1 MRCIFITHPFT
12 KYLRKYVLS
21 RTSGNTWVCGWNCW
35 HSKEQ
40 VFQLFKILCCTSYH
54 SFLCNGIV
62 SMWPRKSGFK
72 NSRGDGFLSCWKWPP
87 NLLWNCTL
95 KRLPKTAVRQIIEMY
110 VLMHWFENF
119 VIQICWKWLSVSF
132 HLLKNQRAGA
142 INKLFMRSWVQAVCI
157 GFPLSACY
165 FAVG

>member
-1 MRCIFITHPFT
+1 MRTDKVHFTKKNFSLVTLSTLKSEGNFSWIDSIFITHVFT
-12 KYLRKYVLS
+12 KSLRKYVLS

-110 VLMHWFENF
+110 VLMH
-119 VIQICWKWLSVSF
+119 
-132 HLLKNQRAGA
+132 
-142 INKLFMRSWVQAVCI
+142 
-157 GFPLSACY
+157 
-165 FAVG
+165 